1 MIGQL
6 GFIGTG
12 TITEAIVTGLLS
24 SGEAIPSMV
33 VSPRTKAIADRLS
46 TLSSRVL
53 VAKDNQG
60 VIDAADT
67 VFLAVRPDVAEG
79 VIREL
84 RFRSGQRVVSLI
96 AGIRHDTLRNWIE
109 ESVDLVRAM
118 PLPFVASR
126 TGVTVIFPPNPQV
139 EMLFTSLGT
148 AVPCSNIEQFDQ
160 LTAAGALMGTYFGI
174 LEIVVGWLVEKGIG
188 EAEARAHMTSLFFAL
203 GKVAVDEKSRPLA
216 ELRREFSTK
225 GGFNEQMFRIFESE
239 KGPRSII
246 MALESV
252 LKRAQS

>member
-1 MIGQL
+1 RPCSGSLLKEKMSMIGQL

-84 RFRSGQRVVSLI
+84 RFRSGQRVVSL
-96 AGIRHDTLRNWIE
+96 
-109 ESVDLVRAM
+109 
-118 PLPFVASR
+118 
-126 TGVTVIFPPNPQV
+126 
-139 EMLFTSLGT
+139 
-148 AVPCSNIEQFDQ
+148 
-160 LTAAGALMGTYFGI
+160 
-174 LEIVVGWLVEKGIG
+174 
-188 EAEARAHMTSLFFAL
+188 
-203 GKVAVDEKSRPLA
+203 
-216 ELRREFSTK
+216 
-225 GGFNEQMFRIFESE
+225 
-239 KGPRSII
+239 
-246 MALESV
+246 
-252 LKRAQS
+252 